1 MAGSFRIL
9 TAAILVVHLMVG
21 CCMHHAHACDDDD
34 QSPPAPATT
43 APDGQCPASQPDHSH
58 HGQHDCQGVKC
69 SFVRTTDDT
78 VAKSLDHVY
87 KAPAALLFNGVF
99 APSDDSFERHF
110 FSAGRLLPPIRPHP
124 ANQVLLI

>member
-1 MAGSFRIL
+1 MSGSCRIL
-9 TAAILVVHLMVG
+9 TASMLIFHLMVG

-34 QSPPAPATT
+34 QSPPASVVVV
-43 APDGQCPASQPDHSH
+43 PDDQCPAHQPDHSH
-58 HGQHDCQGVKC
+58 HGRHDCQGVKC

-78 VAKSLDHVY
+78 VAKSLDQVY
-87 KAPAALLFNGVF
+87 KAPAALLFNDVF

-110 FSAGRLLPPIRPHP
+110 FHAGRLLPPIRLYL